1 MSEGEKKMVNFR
13 VEQSQKRKWDEHVEE
28 SNEYT
33 SLSQLIRLAV
43 ERQIN
48 EPGRNEGGLDA
59 ATKDRINE
67 LVERSRQTEGKID
80 RMQDRLETVEKHLQE
95 APEDIKELAGEVF
108 DVLPQKPSDRE
119 IKRLFSD
126 ETTPVIGDV
135 VESGKIEDIAGYLDE
150 KEYEV
155 RRAIENLQQDTS
167 LVGSVVIDEQERFFR
182 EG

>member
-13 VEQSQKRKWDEHVEE
+13 VEQSQKRKWEEHIEGT
-28 SNEYT
+28 NEYK
-33 SLSQLIRLAV
+33 SLSHFIRLSV
-43 ERQIN
+43 ENQIE
-48 EPGRNEGGLDA
+48 EPDRNEGGLDA
-59 ATKDRINE
+59 ATKERINE
-67 LVERSRQTEGKID
+67 LVERSRKTEGKID

-119 IKRLFSD
+119 SKTLFSD
-126 ETTPVIGDV
+126 ETTPVIGDTV
-135 VESGKIEDIAGYLDE
+135 KSGKIEDIAGYLDE
-150 KEYEV
+150 KEYQV

-167 LVGSVVIDEQERFFR
+167 LVGSVVIDGQERFYR

>member
-13 VEQSQKRKWDEHVEE
+13 VEQSQKRKWEEHVEG

-95 APEDIKELAGEVF
+95 APEDIKKLAGEVF

-119 IKRLFSD
+119 VKRLFSD
-126 ETTPVIGDV
+126 KTTPVIGDV
-135 VESGKIEDIAGYLDE
+135 VESGKIEDIASYLNE

-167 LVGSVVIDEQERFFR
+167 LVGSVVIGDQERFYR